1 MIKMM
6 KYERMINLNSKIKA
20 FMKNIALTFMV
31 AILMFT
37 TACNKGPEGVVA
49 KVNDAEISQEEF
61 DRDYAAQANNA
72 ILMSNNADILEETT
86 DQNPQVTMGQEI
98 RRQVLENLI
107 QMELVKQDAQKK
119 NIKVDENKVTE
130 QINAVKEQ
138 IGGEEVFNEQLKTVG
153 MTPEFYEN
161 YVRNTVLMNDY
172 YEALLKEFEADDKQ
186 LEKYYN
192 DHKDEY
198 FTATA
203 SHILVAD
210 VDEANK
216 IKKELDKGA
225 DFAEM
230 AKEKSLDPSGAQ
242 GGDLGTFNNGEMV
255 QPFNDALKV
264 MKKGE
269 ISDPVKTDYGYHIIK
284 LTDKKART
292 FKDLKDELKQ
302 TYAQEKV
309 KEYVDKLQKDAKIKR
324 YLDPKDDYKLP
335 EKYQVALPK
344 TAENE
349 KNDKA
354 SKEANKNAKTNAKV
368 ENKAEEKSNNTK
380 AENKADNK

>member
-1 MIKMM
+1 M
-6 KYERMINLNSKIKA
+6 NSKIKA

-31 AILMFT
+31 AILVFT

-49 KVNDAEISQEEF
+49 KVNDVEISQDDF
-61 DRDYAAQANNA
+61 DRDYAAQANNR
-72 ILMSNNADILEETT
+72 ILMSNNADILEEGI
-86 DQNPQVTMGQEI
+86 DQNPGITVGQEI

-107 QMELVKQDAQKK
+107 QMEVVKQDANKR
-119 NIKVDENKVTE
+119 NIKVDENKITE

-138 IGGEEVFNEQLKTVG
+138 LGGEEVFNEQLKTVG

-161 YVRNTVLMNDY
+161 YVRNQVLMNEY
-172 YEALLKEFEADDKQ
+172 YQALLKEFEADDKQ

-230 AKEKSLDPSGAQ
+230 AKEKSLDPSAAQ
-242 GGDLGTFNNGEMV
+242 GGELGTFNNGQMV

-269 ISDPVKTDYGYHIIK
+269 ISDPVKTEYGYHIIK
-284 LTDKKART
+284 LIDKKPRS

-302 TYAQEKV
+302 TYTQEKV

-344 TAENE
+344 TQEN
-349 KNDKA
+349 KKDDKA
-354 SKEANKNAKTNAKV
+354 SKKADKNTKANAKV
-368 ENKAEEKSNNTK
+368 ENKKDKKEKNTK
-380 AENKADNK
+380 AENKANNK